1 MCNHSRFADATRTPQ
16 RRWGLCAK
24 STIHMQSLA
33 QNVCNDSRESG
44 EIDVQ
49 SLA

>member
-16 RRWGLCAK
+16 KTMGLCAK
-24 STIHMQSLA
+24 SFIHMQSLA
-33 QNVCNDSRESG
+33 QSVCNDSRESG

-49 SLA
+49 